1 MLHVCKKNVKGLWVC
16 LFSVIFSPSKPK
28 TFFTVDRCTKQCL
41 KWVMYM
47 QVNCTPYNSNNLIQV
62 NLRLHTCTA
71 LVWTLELHYLMTQV
85 FITKV
90 INHSLYM
97 YMKIEVAGCSTTCTW
112 LYIRLF
118 HVSAF
123 SFAGLWDSFL
133 ELRIRLQKA
142 LLVANKLPQQK
153 QIEEFKSSGDKNLKD
168 EYKQGT
174 ESWHLMLDKLLH
186 IFFKLLSWTSLGKSV
201 NPFKLLNLPNLKV
214 IRLNQVKI
222 WLGQVSRIYRRL

>member
-1 MLHVCKKNVKGLWVC
+1 MFETSHVHASHVLY
-16 LFSVIFSPSKPK
+16 I
-28 TFFTVDRCTKQCL
+28 
-41 KWVMYM
+41 
-47 QVNCTPYNSNNLIQV
+47 IQV
-62 NLRLHTCTA
+62 TNSSWFTATCTA
-71 LVWTLELHYLMTQV
+71 LVWTLELHYLMTQ
-85 FITKV
+85 FFMIKI
-90 INHSLYM
+90 INHSLFM

-174 ESWHLMLDKLLH
+174 VIWHLMLEKSLH
-186 IFFKLLSWTSLGKSV
+186 NFFFNFWHGPV
-201 NPFKLLNLPNLKV
+201 WENPSTPMERTPLN
-214 IRLNQVKI
+214 
-222 WLGQVSRIYRRL
+222 Y